1 MKEEFDVDAEP
12 AAGQEQK
19 PGFIRQ
25 AWNKA
30 AEFIEEDHK
39 KMGGMTPGAMF
50 RLGVAE
56 LREAASLG
64 GNVAQPTPL
73 GMYGTLT
80 PGEVG
85 AARENE
91 NGDVRRWEEEPL
103 PSPSRIA
110 EGKAS
115 ASRYGDQQQAGKQN
129 LPSPGEIDEG
139 QGQQQ
144 NQGRQQ
150 GREHGQSRGRGR

>member
-1 MKEEFDVDAEP
+1 VDAQQS
-12 AAGQEQK
+12 AARQQQ
-19 PGFIRQ
+19 PGLLRQ
-25 AWNKA
+25 ALNKVGQFL
-30 AEFIEEDHK
+30 ENDRK

-56 LREAASLG
+56 LREAVSMG

-85 AARENE
+85 AARDN
-91 NGDVRRWEEEPL
+91 DPKVREMEQEAL

-115 ASRYGDQQQAGKQN
+115 GSGHGDQQQASKQT
-129 LPSPGEIDEG
+129 PASPGEISDG
-139 QGQQQ
+139 QAPQQHQGQH
-144 NQGRQQ
+144 Q
-150 GREHGQSRGRGR
+150 GREHGQGRGRAM